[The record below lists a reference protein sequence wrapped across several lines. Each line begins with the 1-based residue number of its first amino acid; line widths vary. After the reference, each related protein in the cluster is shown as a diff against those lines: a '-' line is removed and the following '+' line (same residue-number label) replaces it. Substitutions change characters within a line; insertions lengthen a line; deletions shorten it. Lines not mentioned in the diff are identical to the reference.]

1 MSDDQPDQQPV
12 EDLDTREEDRDQQV
26 ESEAIFISHQEGYE
40 LQSFQ
45 AGPLPFP
52 AGSWPPPSSLGEYNQ
67 VLPGLA
73 DRIATLVE
81 EEAKHRR
88 ETETRIIKLSFF

>member
-1 MSDDQPDQQPV
+1 MSDDQPFEDDDQPV

-26 ESEAIFISHQEGYE
+26 DSEAIFISHQEGYE

-52 AGSWPPPSSLGEYNQ
+52 AGSWPL
-67 VLPGLA
+67 LLRLA
-73 DRIATLVE
+73 SIIRSYQDSPIESQPWWKRKPNID
-81 EEAKHRR
+81 AKR
-88 ETETRIIKLSFF
+88 KLES